1 MCYCVYRMSM
11 MNVPVSR
18 VYTVVFVRTNS
29 TTSPVTALWVGL
41 ARDVNKSS
49 VTAALILARMA
60 PHAMMC
66 SKTTSVSE

>member
-1 MCYCVYRMSM
+1 

-18 VYTVVFVRTNS
+18 VYVVFVRTNT
-29 TTSPVTALWVGL
+29 TTSSVTALWAGL

-49 VTAALILARMA
+49 VTASLIVARMA

-66 SKTTSVSE
+66 SKTTFVSE